1 MVNAA
6 EIERELHE
14 RLLIRD
20 PTASEEVASAFL
32 EVVRKHVRIR
42 AQVHGIFDPD
52 LINDATVEAV
62 FDYIRHP
69 EKFTPGKS
77 SLRTYLNLAAERDL
91 INMVRKDRR
100 RRRGEELSADVELT
114 VISGNKEVDIQKIR
128 RNLDDVF
135 LDSAVRRESFAKTA
149 EIIRPGK
156 DLDLVKMMMDGE
168 RRTSAFADVLG
179 IGNLPAPEQR
189 KIVKQHKDRL
199 KQQLKR
205 GGVRV

>member
-1 MVNAA
+1 MANAV
-6 EIERELHE
+6 EVERALHK

-20 PTASEEVASAFL
+20 PAASEEVASAFL

-42 AQVHGIFDPD
+42 AQAHGILDRD

-128 RNLDDVF
+128 RNLDDAF
-135 LDSAVRRESFAKTA
+135 LDSAVRRESFEKTA
-149 EIIRPGK
+149 EIIRPGR
-156 DLDLVKMMMDGE
+156 DLALVKMMMDGE

-179 IGNLPAPEQR
+179 ISNLPAPEQR

-205 GGVRV
+205 GGARV